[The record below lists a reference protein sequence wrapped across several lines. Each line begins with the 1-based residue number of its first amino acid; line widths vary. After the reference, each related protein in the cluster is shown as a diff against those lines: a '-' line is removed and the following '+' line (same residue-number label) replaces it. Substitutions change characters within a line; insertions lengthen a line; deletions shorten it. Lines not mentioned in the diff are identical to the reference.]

1 MSTRKY
7 LSGYEKLQKKRK
19 IEKQIESQS
28 AEESFRMNYFVY
40 TVDQA
45 ISSIES
51 RFENFQ
57 IYEDIFGFLLNFEKL
72 KALDNKSLKK

>member
-1 MSTRKY
+1 
-7 LSGYEKLQKKRK
+7 
-19 IEKQIESQS
+19 
-28 AEESFRMNYFVY
+28 MNYFVY

-57 IYEDIFGFLLNFEKL
+57 TYEDIFGFLLNFEKL

>member
-1 MSTRKY
+1 MKNFKKR
-7 LSGYEKLQKKRK
+7 EKLKKK
-19 IEKQIESQS
+19 IEFQS
-28 AEESFRMNYFVY
+28 AKESFRINYFVY

-57 IYEDIFGFLLNFEKL
+57 I
-72 KALDNKSLKK
+72 